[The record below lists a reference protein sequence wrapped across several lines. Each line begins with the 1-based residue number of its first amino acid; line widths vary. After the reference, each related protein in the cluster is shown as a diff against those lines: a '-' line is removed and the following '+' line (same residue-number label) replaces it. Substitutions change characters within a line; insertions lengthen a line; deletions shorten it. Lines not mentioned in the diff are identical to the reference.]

1 MLLYDP
7 DKIRHFMEK
16 AHLSGN
22 QLAKKAGISG
32 PSLHAI
38 LNGETKEPAFSTLAA
53 IAAALGVQLP
63 EITKGKLDKGQDL
76 SSQAAAV
83 FAKLSP
89 ENQAAMLI
97 AMQSLAEYRKK

>member
-7 DKIRHFMEK
+7 DKIRQLMEK
-16 AHLSGN
+16 AQLSGN

-53 IAAALGVQLP
+53 IAAALGVSLP

-76 SSQAAAV
+76 TAQAATA
-83 FAKLSP
+83 FARLTP

-97 AMQSLAEYRKK
+97 AMQKLGEYRKK